1 MIWRK
6 TRGFILNELK
16 NDTPAFAYWSP
27 LAPHAAGRGDYPAPP
42 GYSDLDPGSTPSFR
56 KPSFDEADVSD
67 KPSFVRDNPRI
78 SSTVKQSIGATYKG
92 RYRMLR
98 NVDDQVKELYDALA
112 ARGRLDDTYI
122 VLTSDNGWHEGE
134 HRIDDSKLTPYEE
147 SSNVGA
153 VVRGP
158 GIPAGATKSEL
169 ASAHDLYATFTD
181 MADGA
186 AGTGIDRDGRSL
198 LPLLRSTRASSWRH
212 GILIENLAGRGE
224 GKPNYYGIVTDDP
237 EGGRYKYVEHDN
249 GEKELYDL
257 NVDPY
262 ELESFDETADPEL
275 LRNLSSRLSALKVC
289 VGASCRE
296 AEDSH

>member
-1 MIWRK
+1 M
-6 TRGFILNELK
+6 
-16 NDTPAFAYWSP
+16 
-27 LAPHAAGRGDYPAPP
+27 
-42 GYSDLDPGSTPSFR
+42 
-56 KPSFDEADVSD
+56 
-67 KPSFVRDNPRI
+67 
-78 SSTVKQSIGATYKG
+78 KQRIGATYKG

-112 ARGRLDDTYI
+112 ARGLLDNTYI

-147 SSNVGA
+147 ASNVGA

-158 GIPAGATKSEL
+158 GIPAGVTKSEL

-198 LPLLRSTRASSWRH
+198 LPLLQGTNASWRH
-212 GILIENLAGRGE
+212 GVLIENLAGRGE
-224 GKPNYYGIVTDDP
+224 DKPNYYGIVRDDP
-237 EGGRYKYVEHDN
+237 DGSHYKYVEHDN

-257 NVDPY
+257 NADPY
-262 ELESFDETADPEL
+262 ELESFDETADKEL
-275 LRNLSSRLSALKVC
+275 LDNLSSRLAALKVC
-289 VGASCRE
+289 ARDSCRL
-296 AEDSH
+296 AEDGL